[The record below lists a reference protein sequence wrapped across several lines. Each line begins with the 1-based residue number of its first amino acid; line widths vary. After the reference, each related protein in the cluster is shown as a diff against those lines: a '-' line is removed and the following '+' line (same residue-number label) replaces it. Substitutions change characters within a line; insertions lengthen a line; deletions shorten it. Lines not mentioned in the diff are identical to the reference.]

1 MDRFRQLFK
10 QNELHSLGKW
20 IFLASLVGIV
30 AGLGAIVFDFLGQTV
45 TQYTLTQFAGYTP
58 LEAAGEHA
66 RYPHVTQSL
75 SPWILVGILTLGG
88 LVSGIIVFQFA
99 PEAEGHGTDAAIDAF
114 HNKRG
119 QVRAIVPIVKT
130 IASAITLGTGGS
142 GGREGPIAQIGS
154 GFGAWLGTK
163 LKLSGRERRIML
175 AAGMGA
181 GIGAIFRAPLAGAVF
196 AGEILYS
203 EADLESEVIVPAAA
217 ASVVAYSVYVQSLPP
232 DVRFVPIFGA
242 GLQHNFVSPLELL
255 AYLVLAVVLVLVGG
269 LYVRTFYGTQKL
281 FRQLP
286 VIPHIRPAIG
296 AGLAGLIGIGLLQ
309 IFKNQPAILGVLG
322 TGYGTL
328 QVALTAAASLGIPL
342 LIVIALMKIVTTSL
356 TIGSGGS
363 AGVFGPS
370 MVIGG
375 CTGAAVGLTMQQFFP
390 DLVSEPETFAVVGM
404 AGFFSGIARAPISTI
419 IMVRALTGDFGL
431 LLPTMLV
438 TTSTFVMSHRFQLYQ
453 KQVPTR
459 MDSMAHR
466 GDFIIDVLEGLQV
479 RDIFNPDRKVTKIP
493 EGMTVEDIV
502 HHLAYS
508 NQNYFPVVNRDE
520 KMVGIFCDDDV
531 RAYLYDESLWKLAV
545 ARDIMVDKFLSVAP
559 DDDLNTALLQFT
571 SHDLDELPVIDPD
584 QPGLLMGMLRRR
596 ETIAAYN
603 QRLMELKRDS
613 KEDEEPVA

>member
-1 MDRFRQLFK
+1 M
-10 QNELHSLGKW
+10 
-20 IFLASLVGIV
+20 VGVV
-30 AGLGAIVFDFLGQTV
+30 AGLGAIVFDVLGQTV
-45 TQYTLTQFAGYTP
+45 TRYTLSQFAGFTP
-58 LEAAGEHA
+58 LEAAGEYA
-66 RYPHVTQSL
+66 RYAHVEQSV
-75 SPWILVGILTLGG
+75 SPWMVVLIMTLGG
-88 LVSGIIVFQFA
+88 LVSGLIVFRYA

-119 QVRAIVPIVKT
+119 SVRAIVPIVKT

-203 EADLESEVIVPAAA
+203 DADLEADVIVPAAA
-217 ASVVAYSVYVQSLPP
+217 ASIVAYSVYMQSLPA
-232 DVRFVPIFGA
+232 DVRFMPIFGDA
-242 GLQHNFVSPLELL
+242 LQHKFVSPLELV
-255 AYLVLAVVLVLVGG
+255 AYLMLAIVLVLVGG

-281 FRQLP
+281 FHKLP
-286 VIPHIRPAIG
+286 VIPHLRPAIG
-296 AGLAGLIGIGLLQ
+296 AAMAGLLGIGLLQ
-309 IFKNQPAILGVLG
+309 IFHDQPAILGVLG

-328 QVALTAAASLGIPL
+328 QIALTTATSLGATL
-342 LIVIALMKIVTTSL
+342 LVVVALMKIVTTSL

-375 CTGAAVGLTMQQFFP
+375 CTGAAVGLVLQRFFP
-390 DLVSEPETFAVVGM
+390 NLVAEPEAFAVVGM

-431 LLPTMLV
+431 LVPTMLV
-438 TTSTFVMSHRFQLYQ
+438 TTSTFVMSQRFRLYQ

-479 RDIFNPDRKVTKIP
+479 KDIFNPDRKVTKIP

-508 NQNYFPVVNRDE
+508 SQNYFPVVNADD

-545 ARDIMVDKFLSVAP
+545 ARDIMVDNYLSVAP
-559 DDDLNTALLQFT
+559 DDDLNSALLRFT
-571 SHDLDELPVIDPD
+571 SHDLDELPVLDPD
-584 QPGLLMGMLRRR
+584 QPGELLGMLRRR

-603 QRLMELKRDS
+603 QRVMELKRES
-613 KEDEEPVA
+613 KEDEEAVA